1 MKNENDKGHKNSKT
15 NMALSLKRRYRYNLM
30 NSSIYVKRQLRYTHT
45 LISNTIIMIIIRN
58 NNNKNETTSIE

>member
-30 NSSIYVKRQLRYTHT
+30 NSSIHVKR
-45 LISNTIIMIIIRN
+45 
-58 NNNKNETTSIE
+58 